1 MFQLKKVLLES
12 GVMDVTSKIVVLH
25 LIRQT
30 IVNCMLRIMDRNR
43 LDDYSLMILVML
55 RRLDIG
61 TF

>member
-1 MFQLKKVLLES
+1 V
-12 GVMDVTSKIVVLH
+12 D
-25 LIRQT
+25 
-30 IVNCMLRIMDRNR
+30 CMLRIMDRNR